1 MFSGHFFSVLSYEIS
16 FTEMQSKYPLNSLI
30 CNPLS
35 ARQNACSTAMD
46 MFNDL
51 RDVFINLVC
60 KSFRTFILK
69 NRDLNES
76 GKSFGRANKYTF
88 LFWFK

>member
-1 MFSGHFFSVLSYEIS
+1 
-16 FTEMQSKYPLNSLI
+16 
-30 CNPLS
+30 
-35 ARQNACSTAMD
+35 MD